1 MLTSRRSGGKLWVGW
16 GSEVGVGVGWASR
29 IPVGGVGEGG
39 VGSLNIKFHSY
50 QIHIVK

>member
-1 MLTSRRSGGKLWVGW
+1 MENCEWAGGW
-16 GSEVGVGVGWASR
+16 GLGGGVGASR

-39 VGSLNIKFHSY
+39 VGSLYIKFHSY